1 MSTTLHETPTRPSS
15 PRPPRRRPVA
25 LVVAGAVLVAAIG
38 SGAALALGGRSA
50 DRSDQPAAAAAQPAV
65 AQPAAA
71 QATKAA
77 APTPASRGGRGQR
90 QQDSAPARSSRP
102 PRPAAQ
108 ARGRDHP
115 DRRPLRRL
123 CPQGRPDRDL
133 IVVDLVQV
141 FTGDAAVQAAL
152 EDGMDR
158 SAAEVRDTYVR
169 NQNDRLRTLE
179 MAGGVRL
186 NLIGSC
192 ESTGQDALFTKLI
205 KDATSGQGQLFYYTL
220 HVQGAMVRRSM
231 STRPSPPA
239 DPTPAKALP
248 DPIGQRLPCQPP
260 ADDRQGL
267 SARFRSPRTDPSRR
281 PWWQRDA
288 VSF

>member
-1 MSTTLHETPTRPSS
+1 MSTTLHETPTRRSS

-25 LVVAGAVLVAAIG
+25 LFVAGAVLVAAIG

-50 DRSDQPAAAAAQPAV
+50 DRSAQPAAAA

-77 APTPASRGGRGQR
+77 APTPASRGTASGQQQQGSGSGQEQSSNPSGSPKREGVTTLTDGRYDAYVR
-90 QQDSAPARSSRP
+90 KVD
-102 PRPAAQ
+102 
-108 ARGRDHP
+108 
-115 DRRPLRRL
+115 
-123 CPQGRPDRDL
+123 PDRDL

-141 FTGDAAVQAAL
+141 FTGDAAVRAAI

-169 NQNDRLRTLE
+169 NQNHRLRTLE

-186 NLIGSC
+186 HLIGSC
-192 ESTGQDALFTKLI
+192 ESTGQEARFTKLI

-220 HVQGAMVRRSM
+220 RVQGGVVQRIDEHQAQ
-231 STRPSPPA
+231 PA
-239 DPTPAKALP
+239 
-248 DPIGQRLPCQPP
+248 C
-260 ADDRQGL
+260 
-267 SARFRSPRTDPSRR
+267 
-281 PWWQRDA
+281 
-288 VSF
+288 

>member
-38 SGAALALGGRSA
+38 AGAALALGGRSA
-50 DRSDQPAAAAAQPAV
+50 DRSDQSAAAAAQPAA
-65 AQPAAA
+65 AQPAAD

-77 APTPASRGGRGQR
+77 AATPASHGTASGQR
-90 QQDSAPARSSRP
+90 NQDSGQEQSSTPSGSPKREGVTTLTD
-102 PRPAAQ
+102 
-108 ARGRDHP
+108 GRYDAYVRKV
-115 DRRPLRRL
+115 D
-123 CPQGRPDRDL
+123 PDRDL

-141 FTGDAAVQAAL
+141 FTGDAAVRAAL

-192 ESTGQDALFTKLI
+192 ESTGQEALFTKLI
-205 KDATSGQGQLFYYTL
+205 KDATYGQGQLFYYTL
-220 HVQGAMVRRSM
+220 GVQGGVVQRIDEHQAQ
-231 STRPSPPA
+231 PA
-239 DPTPAKALP
+239 
-248 DPIGQRLPCQPP
+248 C
-260 ADDRQGL
+260 
-267 SARFRSPRTDPSRR
+267 
-281 PWWQRDA
+281 
-288 VSF
+288 

>member
-38 SGAALALGGRSA
+38 AGAALALGGRSA
-50 DRSDQPAAAAAQPAV
+50 DRSDQSAAAAAQPAA
-65 AQPAAA
+65 AQPAAD
-71 QATKAA
+71 QATTAA
-77 APTPASRGGRGQR
+77 AATPASHGTASGQR
-90 QQDSAPARSSRP
+90 NQDSGQEQSSTPSGSPKREGVTTLTD
-102 PRPAAQ
+102 
-108 ARGRDHP
+108 GRYDAYVRKV
-115 DRRPLRRL
+115 D
-123 CPQGRPDRDL
+123 PDRDL

-141 FTGDAAVQAAL
+141 FTGQAAVQAAL

-192 ESTGQDALFTKLI
+192 ESTGQEALFTKLI
-205 KDATSGQGQLFYYTL
+205 KDASYGHGQLFYYTL
-220 HVQGAMVRRSM
+220 RVQGGVVQRIDEHQAQ
-231 STRPSPPA
+231 PA
-239 DPTPAKALP
+239 
-248 DPIGQRLPCQPP
+248 C
-260 ADDRQGL
+260 
-267 SARFRSPRTDPSRR
+267 
-281 PWWQRDA
+281 
-288 VSF
+288 

>member
-25 LVVAGAVLVAAIG
+25 LFVAGAVLVAAIG

-50 DRSDQPAAAAAQPAV
+50 DRSDQPAAAAAQPAAV
-65 AQPAAA
+65 AQPAAD

-77 APTPASRGGRGQR
+77 TPTPASRGSASGQR
-90 QQDSAPARSSRP
+90 QQGSGSGQEQSSSPSGSPKREG
-102 PRPAAQ
+102 ATTLAD
-108 ARGRDHP
+108 GRYDAYVRKV
-115 DRRPLRRL
+115 D
-123 CPQGRPDRDL
+123 PDRDL

-141 FTGDAAVQAAL
+141 FTGDAAVRAAL

-192 ESTGQDALFTKLI
+192 ESTGQEALFTKLI
-205 KDATSGQGQLFYYTL
+205 KDATYGQGHLFYYTL
-220 HVQGAMVRRSM
+220 HVQNGVVRQIDEHQAQ
-231 STRPSPPA
+231 PA
-239 DPTPAKALP
+239 
-248 DPIGQRLPCQPP
+248 C
-260 ADDRQGL
+260 
-267 SARFRSPRTDPSRR
+267 
-281 PWWQRDA
+281 
-288 VSF
+288 

>member
-25 LVVAGAVLVAAIG
+25 LLVAGAVLVAAIG

-50 DRSDQPAAAAAQPAV
+50 DRSDQPAAAAAQPA
-65 AQPAAA
+65 AD

-77 APTPASRGGRGQR
+77 APTPASHGTASGQR
-90 QQDSAPARSSRP
+90 QQGSGSGQEQSSTPSGNPKREGVTTL
-102 PRPAAQ
+102 AD
-108 ARGRDHP
+108 GRYDAYVRKV
-115 DRRPLRRL
+115 D
-123 CPQGRPDRDL
+123 PDRDL

-141 FTGDAAVQAAL
+141 FTGDAAVRAAL

-192 ESTGQDALFTKLI
+192 ESTGQEALFTKLI
-205 KDATSGQGQLFYYTL
+205 NDATDGQGQLFYYTL
-220 HVQGAMVRRSM
+220 GVQGGVVRQIDEHQAQ
-231 STRPSPPA
+231 PA
-239 DPTPAKALP
+239 
-248 DPIGQRLPCQPP
+248 C
-260 ADDRQGL
+260 
-267 SARFRSPRTDPSRR
+267 
-281 PWWQRDA
+281 
-288 VSF
+288 